1 MNNSSETN
9 QLNNLADTPQ
19 EVPEMTAQQQQ
30 LIERVSG
37 RYRPELSPE
46 HRASNI
52 ISLMRDIIRVLETE
66 NQALNRPNVH
76 ELSPLV
82 QEKDALLTLYEEEAD
97 YLATHP
103 EFVQKISSE
112 RRSELREMSVK
123 VDQMIKDNLKTVE
136 RSLQVSHHLMGLIKN
151 AATKAQGKSGTYHR
165 LGKSSSGQK
174 GQGTIAPV
182 SLDRDL

>member
-9 QLNNLADTPQ
+9 ESNNLADTSKGI
-19 EVPEMTAQQQQ
+19 PEMTAQQQQ
-30 LIERVSG
+30 LLERVSG

-52 ISLMRDIIRVLETE
+52 ISLMGDIIRVLETE
-66 NQALNRPNVH
+66 NKALNRPNVR

-82 QEKDALLTLYEEEAD
+82 QEKDALFTLYEEEAD

-123 VDQMIKDNLKTVE
+123 VDQMMKTNLKTVE

-165 LGKSSSGQK
+165 LGQNSAVQK
-174 GQGTIAPV
+174 GQGAIAPV
-182 SLDRDL
+182 SLDKDL